1 METRLDAKQRAS
13 VRSSFEDHPLLLM
26 CDDTFTQYQRQL
38 RGLRLE
44 PVEVFCEC
52 VEIVDALLEDHQACD
67 SLLRTLWDKLVIR
80 MGDWAPQAQDEE
92 LDMAAGCIYMAAVG
106 ALASSADTR
115 HSYTLVRKLLADMH
129 KHFADYQKLEDVV
142 IPTLDYHQ
150 QALQRWITDYIGSD
164 VYLSDE
170 IVEVISRKRKGGG
183 SHSTGSGQAP
193 VGMAGE
199 EDPSAESGSGFV
211 PDRATFI
218 KKGILD
224 SQLAI
229 VQNEIYKSGW
239 LVHDRPDDFCALFSG
254 KQNSVKVVWRKGVGK
269 GNLCALFDMMLK
281 GRYIE
286 CPAGHTYQKM
296 LKSHFVDEDGN
307 YLTGLNSTY
316 VPDKCQIVLDTC
328 RNHLDLQVPGT
339 C

>member
-1 METRLDAKQRAS
+1 MMETRLDAKQKAV

-38 RGLRLE
+38 RQLRLE
-44 PVEVFCEC
+44 PVEVFCESA
-52 VEIVDALLEDHQACD
+52 EIVDALLEDRQSCD

-80 MGDWAPQAQDEE
+80 MGDWAPLAQDEE
-92 LDMAAGCIYMAAVG
+92 LDTAVGCIYMAAVA

-115 HSYTLVRKLLADMH
+115 HSYTLVRKLLSDMH

-142 IPTLDYHQ
+142 IPSLDYHQ
-150 QALQRWITDYIGSD
+150 QVLQKWITDYIGSE

-170 IVEVISRKRKGGG
+170 IEEVISRKKRGGG
-183 SHSTGSGQAP
+183 STGSPTGRG
-193 VGMAGE
+193 GMVCE
-199 EDPSAESGSGFV
+199 VDPSADSGTEFV

-254 KQNSVKVVWRKGVGK
+254 KQNSITIVWRKGVGK

-316 VPDKCQIVLDTC
+316 VPEKCQIVLDTC
-328 RNHLDLQVPGT
+328 KHHLDLQMPGT